1 VPQIFAAADAGDG
14 HAQDLLHQTAADIG
28 LMVRRLT
35 ALSSGPVA
43 LMGGLA
49 TPIQRWLDDDIQA
62 RLVTPQ
68 GDALSGALILAQQ
81 LTPARLPI

>member
-1 VPQIFAAADAGDG
+1 
-14 HAQDLLHQTAADIG
+14 
-28 LMVRRLT
+28 
-35 ALSSGPVA
+35 VA

>member
-1 VPQIFAAADAGDG
+1 
-14 HAQDLLHQTAADIG
+14 
-28 LMVRRLT
+28 MVRRLT